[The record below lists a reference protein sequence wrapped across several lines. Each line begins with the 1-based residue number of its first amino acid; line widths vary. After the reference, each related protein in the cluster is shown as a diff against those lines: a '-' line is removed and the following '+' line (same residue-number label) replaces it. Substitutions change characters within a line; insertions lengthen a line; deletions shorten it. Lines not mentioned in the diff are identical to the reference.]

1 MAAQSNPG
9 QNVVGLPRVVF
20 EEGRGGRGRGGG
32 IRIDSQLTEGSTP
45 NISSMP
51 SGNESFS
58 NVSCCRNKCSANC
71 AGSVMGT

>member
-1 MAAQSNPG
+1 MAAQSNPA
-9 QNVVGLPRVVF
+9 QLGLPRVVC
-20 EEGRGGRGRGGG
+20 EEG

-58 NVSCCRNKCSANC
+58 NVSCCRNRQSANC
-71 AGSVMGT
+71 AGSVMETWK